1 MRARHL
7 APLTAAV
14 SLIPPRS
21 GALSAVYHVC
31 DNTLSLEK
39 TALDAHPELKAWMA
53 RMAALPA
60 MAAYLAERPA
70 SGIGAADGGV
80 GMPGSLMATASP

>member
-1 MRARHL
+1 M
-7 APLTAAV
+7 
-14 SLIPPRS
+14 PRS
-21 GALSAVYHVC
+21 CAPSAVYHVC

-60 MAAYLAERPA
+60 MATYLAERPA